1 MEDNYG
7 KHFIP
12 TIHVVGPHNSGKT
25 TFMVKLMKA
34 LKEQGARVAV
44 LKHIS
49 IENFNIDTK
58 GKDSAIYWDS
68 GADAVIIRADKQA
81 VLIEHKSDKDA
92 TMGEIYRSLPDNID
106 ILMIEGFKQLVRR
119 SHSGII
125 AFLNTKDDEKEY
137 VPASKRLL
145 IAKLSIKG
153 VEGTLDPE
161 KDFEKIME
169 LVNKNLERQKQ
180 LKDILEKLPG
190 IDCGHCG
197 PPRCIDFAQLI
208 LDGTKKIEDCY
219 IIQKR
224 KELEITIKIK
234 GETIELHP
242 FVADIIRK
250 PILAALS
257 TLKGVKIEGNEEVY
271 LEVNSPEE

>member
-7 KHFIP
+7 KAFVP
-12 TIHVVGPHNSGKT
+12 TIHVIGPHNSGKT
-25 TFMVKLMKA
+25 TFLVKL
-34 LKEQGARVAV
+34 LKSLKDKGYNVAV

-49 IENFNIDTK
+49 MENFNIDTK
-58 GKDSAIYWDS
+58 GKDSAIYWDA
-68 GADAVIIRADKQA
+68 GADAVLIRADKQA

-125 AFLNTKDDEKEY
+125 AFLNTKDDEKDY

-145 IAKLSIKG
+145 IAKLSIKDID
-153 VEGTLDPE
+153 GTLHPD
-161 KDFEKIME
+161 KDYEKIIE
-169 LVNKNLERQKQ
+169 LVEKNLEQQQK
-180 LKDILEKLPG
+180 LKEILNKLPG

-197 PPRCIDFAQLI
+197 PPRCVDFAQLI
-208 LDGTKKIEDCY
+208 LDGTKKIDDCY

-224 KELEITIKIK
+224 KELEISIKIN

-271 LEVNSPEE
+271 LEVKPPEE